1 MTLKANRVRPDA
13 SARMGNAFE
22 AKAHADWLRA
32 KAALSLGDWA
42 NPRPNVSHKEAMAGV
57 QAAIDAKRRP
67 HAR

>member
-1 MTLKANRVRPDA
+1 
-13 SARMGNAFE
+13 MGNAFE